1 MPAKSVTQ
9 AECKNNMAKI
19 MEKIDQL
26 FGKITDLSVK
36 VEGIPQRILESADDR
51 YASKASELR
60 LNNLETRIEAR
71 SYDWLKYAI
80 VTAITLAISFWINK

>member
-26 FGKITDLSVK
+26 FNKISDLSIK
-36 VEGIPQRILESADDR
+36 VEGIPQRILDSADER
-51 YASKASELR
+51 YASK
-60 LNNLETRIEAR
+60 RIEQTV
-71 SYDWLKYAI
+71 DKLIWLVLSA
-80 VTAITLAISFWINK
+80 VVVAGLAIILK

>member
-1 MPAKSVTQ
+1 MPVKSVTQ

-26 FGKITDLSVK
+26 FNKISDLSIK
-36 VEGIPQRILESADDR
+36 VEGIPQRVLESADKR

-80 VTAITLAISFWINK
+80 VTAITLAISFWIK

>member
-26 FGKITDLSVK
+26 VDKISDLSIK
-36 VEGIPQRILESADDR
+36 VEGIPQRVLESGDER
-51 YASKASELR
+51 YASK
-60 LNNLETRIEAR
+60 RIEQTV
-71 SYDWLKYAI
+71 DKLIWLVVSA
-80 VTAITLAISFWINK
+80 VVVAGLAIILK

>member
-26 FGKITDLSVK
+26 FNKITDLSVK
-36 VEGIPQRILESADDR
+36 VEGIPQRILESGDDR
-51 YASKASELR
+51 YASKAAETR

-71 SYDWLKYAI
+71 GYDWLKYAI
-80 VTAITLAISFWINK
+80 VTAITLALSFWFNK

>member
-9 AECKNNMAKI
+9 AECKTNMAKI

-26 FGKITDLSVK
+26 FNKITDLSVK

-51 YASKASELR
+51 YASK
-60 LNNLETRIEAR
+60 RIEKTV
-71 SYDWLKYAI
+71 DKLIWLVVSAVVVAVLAI
-80 VTAITLAISFWINK
+80 VLINTTLNK